1 MTKMISKISTETLVE
16 HEEFADVLEC
26 LVSNNKLELIEMV
39 VDRMK
44 TMKEEESV
52 LINLVNKPD
61 DEDELALQ
69 NCIAYEKGEIIY
81 QPEAGCDR

>member
-1 MTKMISKISTETLVE
+1 MTKMISKVSTETLVE

-26 LVSNNKLELIEMV
+26 LVSDNKLELLEMV

-44 TMKEEESV
+44 TMKEEESFI
-52 LINLVNKPD
+52 INLVNKQD
-61 DEDELALQ
+61 EEDEIALQ

-81 QPEAGCDR
+81 QPESGCDR

>member
-1 MTKMISKISTETLVE
+1 MTKISKVSTETLVE

-26 LVSNNKLELIEMV
+26 LVSDNKLELIEMV

-44 TMKEEESV
+44 TMKEEKSFI
-52 LINLVNKPD
+52 INLVNAPD
-61 DEDELALQ
+61 EEDELALQ

-81 QPEAGCDR
+81 QPESGCEK

>member
-1 MTKMISKISTETLVE
+1 MTKMTSKISVETLVE

-26 LVSNNKLELIEMV
+26 LVSDNKLELIEMV

-69 NCIAYEKGEIIY
+69 NCIAHEKGEIIY
-81 QPEAGCDR
+81 QPESGCEK